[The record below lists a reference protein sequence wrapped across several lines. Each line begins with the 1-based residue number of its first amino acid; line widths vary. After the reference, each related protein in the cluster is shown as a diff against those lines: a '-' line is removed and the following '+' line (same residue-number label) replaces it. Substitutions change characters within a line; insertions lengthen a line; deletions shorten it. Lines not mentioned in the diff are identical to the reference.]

1 MWTKSSAG
9 SRATIPERSG
19 SRLNERRTSRPFFAK
34 RRRSIQMRARSPA
47 SSAASESRRSTIR
60 SCATSDTWTSWWM
73 NWRRGGPWT
82 RSCESRRASSSGTW
96 SRGSGISGVIMKH
109 IAFATVLTL
118 LAAGCRETPAAEHG
132 ATSDRSRAAPQPVVL
147 DDARLDTVYARADNL
162 RPLRSLLVFHRDS
175 LRRERY
181 FSGARGDQPANI
193 KSAAKSVI
201 SALVGIALDR
211 GYLSDVRQPL
221 SVLLPAETRGLDSTR
236 RAITVEDLLTM
247 RAGLQSTS
255 FDQYGAFV
263 SSRNWVQHALTRPV
277 VAPRG
282 EGGPMIY
289 STGSTHVL
297 SAVLTRA
304 TKQSTWA
311 FARRSFAPL
320 GIRLRSWTTDPQGVY
335 FGGNEMRMTPREMLA
350 FGRLYLNG
358 GRAPD
363 GTQLL
368 PRAWIDSSWVPR
380 TTSGWSGNAYG
391 YGWWIREAHGHPVYF
406 AWGYGGQFIFVVPS
420 ASMVVVATSDPAP
433 ERREGAHLG
442 AIHGLVDELL
452 APAPESP

>member
-1 MWTKSSAG
+1 MT
-9 SRATIPERSG
+9 RHFCI
-19 SRLNERRTSRPFFAK
+19 
-34 RRRSIQMRARSPA
+34 
-47 SSAASESRRSTIR
+47 AA
-60 SCATSDTWTSWWM
+60 
-73 NWRRGGPWT
+73 
-82 RSCESRRASSSGTW
+82 
-96 SRGSGISGVIMKH
+96 
-109 IAFATVLTL
+109 AFAI
-118 LAAGCRETPAAEHG
+118 LAGGCRETPAAE
-132 ATSDRSRAAPQPVVL
+132 RAAPAARARAAPGPVTL
-147 DDARLDTVYARADNL
+147 DGARLDAVYARADSL
-162 RPLRSLLVFHRDS
+162 PRLRSLLVFHRDT

-181 FSGARGDQPANI
+181 FRAARADQPANI
-193 KSAAKSVI
+193 KSASKSVI
-201 SALVGIALDR
+201 SALVGIALAR
-211 GYLSDVRQPL
+211 GHLRDVRQPL
-221 SVLLPAETRGLDSTR
+221 SELLPAETRGLDSAHA
-236 RAITVEDLLTM
+236 AITVEDLLTM

-263 SSRNWVQHALTRPV
+263 SSRNWVRHALTRPV

-282 EGGPMIY
+282 EAGPMIY
-289 STGSTHVL
+289 STGSTHIL

-311 FARRSFAPL
+311 FGRRSLEPL

-406 AWGYGGQFIFVVPS
+406 AWGYGGQFVFVVPS
-420 ASMVVVATSDPAP
+420 ASMVVVATSDPTP
-433 ERREGAHLG
+433 ERRDGAHLD
-442 AIHGLVDELL
+442 AIHGLMDDLL
-452 APAPESP
+452 VSE